1 MLPEKIGNHV
11 EPSPLISVVIPAYQA
26 VNTIKRAVD
35 SVLSIPLDS
44 VEAIV
49 VDDGSTDGTTEV
61 LSEMSASD
69 TRLRVVRQEN
79 SGRSVAR
86 NSGFSL
92 SSGKWVMFLDAD
104 DYLLPEAFCSL
115 IDRAENSTADLV
127 LFGMKKSD
135 GLDQFGN
142 GASWDSVDRDACNFE
157 PVFVCAED
165 VAAAMIEDERSS
177 FVTDR
182 WKYESNSSCSRLYRR
197 EQVLSLVIEK
207 DFGFKPF
214 PAGVKFSE
222 DRLFNIALL
231 KAMGHKPVEFD
242 PVPLYYWDLDE
253 SGTCARVRADDVR
266 SLFSFLEKVS
276 DMKSSGLLLDL
287 EEDQI
292 SSREAFVHFQRA
304 IRGTSIIG
312 AAPKAD
318 LLTVLTDSHI
328 RRAMQSLPKDCIG
341 SSRVWGFAAHLIAH
355 GHPGVAYDICSYLTR
370 AKFAINL
377 IRNTKTGCQ

>member
-1 MLPEKIGNHV
+1 MFEEKRCNHV
-11 EPSPLISVVIPAYQA
+11 ESHSLISVVIPAYQA

-35 SVLSIPLDS
+35 SALSIPLDS
-44 VEAIV
+44 VEVIV
-49 VDDGSTDGTTEV
+49 VDDGSTDGTAEV
-61 LSEMSASD
+61 LAGISASD
-69 TRLRVVRQEN
+69 VRLRVVRQEN

-86 NSGFSL
+86 NNGFNL
-92 SSGKWVMFLDAD
+92 ASGKWVMFLDAD

-115 IDRAENSTADLV
+115 IERAENSTADLV
-127 LFGMKKSD
+127 FFGMKKSD

-142 GASWDSVDRDACNFE
+142 CTSWDSGDRDACSLE

-165 VAAAMIEDERSS
+165 VAAAMIEDERYS
-177 FVTDR
+177 FVMDR

-207 DFGFKPF
+207 EFGFKPF

-242 PVPLYYWDLDE
+242 PVPLYFWDLDE

-266 SLFSFLEKVS
+266 SLFSFLAKVS
-276 DMKSSGLLLDL
+276 DMKSGGLLLDL
-287 EEDQI
+287 EADQI
-292 SSREAFVHFQRA
+292 SSREVFVHFQRA
-304 IRGTSIIG
+304 IRGASIVG

-318 LLTVLTDSHI
+318 LLAVLTDSHI
-328 RRAMQSLPKDCIG
+328 RRAMMSLPKDCIG

-355 GHPGVAYDICSYLTR
+355 GYPGLAYDICSFLAR

-377 IRNTKTGCQ
+377 K